1 MTRLSLDR
9 RHLLMGLGATSMAVP
24 SVTVPAHRA
33 AAAPSSEEFQR
44 HLAEAEQS
52 GKVHDLHAL
61 LVSQGG
67 RLLFEHYGK
76 GEDEG
81 GDSQAGVVVTFGPEV
96 LHDLRSVSKSVV
108 GLAYGIALADGKVP
122 PPEAKL
128 YEHFPEYADL
138 AKRPGRDR
146 LTIGHVLSMTLGFEW
161 DEFTIPYG
169 TAGNSENA
177 MEAAPDRFRFI
188 LDRPIVGE
196 PGVKWTYCGGATAIL
211 GRLIGKGTGEKLPAY
226 ARRVLFDPIGF
237 GPSTW
242 RSGDDGEPRAA
253 SGCRLLPR
261 DMLKVGQLA
270 LAGGAWQGKQIVPAD
285 WVKQIT
291 TPAVKIEGSLSYGY
305 HWYIYDNMVDS
316 HRQYWFGGIGWG
328 GQRLYVFPLL
338 DLVIAMNS
346 GNYGKTLM
354 EQNRVNLAVLNDVVF
369 PSLA

>member
-33 AAAPSSEEFQR
+33 AAAPSSEKFQR
-44 HLAEAEQS
+44 HLAEAERS

-61 LVSQGG
+61 LISQGG

-196 PGVKWTYCGGATAIL
+196 PGVQWTYCGGATAIL

-226 ARRVLFDPIGF
+226 ARRVLFDPMGF

-270 LAGGAWQGKQIVPAD
+270 LAGGAWQGKQILPAD